1 MRLGTKGRYA
11 VTALVDISR
20 QCSGNSA
27 GDKPVS
33 LASIAARQEISL
45 SYLEQL
51 FSKLG
56 KRGLVKSMRG
66 PGGGFCLAK
75 SPAEILI
82 SDIVDAADEP
92 IRTTNCNNDPS
103 EGCRS
108 DKSQCLT
115 HHLWQELGDVIHDYL
130 SSVTLAD
137 VVDGKLSTA
146 DACAEKSNV
155 KFIKLEEEKLANA

>member
-20 QCSGNSA
+20 QCAQDGT
-27 GDKPVS
+27 DKPVS

-75 SPAEILI
+75 SAEEILI

-92 IRTTNCNNDPS
+92 IRTTNCNNDPNQ
-103 EGCRS
+103 GCRS
-108 DKSQCLT
+108 DKSRCLT
-115 HHLWQELGDVIHDYL
+115 HHLWEELGEVIHDYL

-137 VVDGKLSTA
+137 VVNGKLSGVNG
-146 DACAEKSNV
+146 CIEKQDL
-155 KFIKLEEEKLANA
+155 KFIPMQKEKLVNA